1 MPDLPTLD
9 AGAVKGFEA
18 SAWHAMWAPKG
29 LPKDVT
35 DKLVAALQAALKDPK
50 VIERFASLGTEPVA
64 GGSGDAGRPQGASD
78 SRSAALG
85 SRNQGCRRQ
94 GKLNQRSANT
104 GRTSLAASDHLQSG
118 DHQ

>member
-1 MPDLPTLD
+1 M
-9 AGAVKGFEA
+9 KGFEA

-64 GGSGDAGRPQGASD
+64 QRIWRRRRRSRRISQPKCSD
-78 SRSAALG
+78 G
-85 SRNQGCRRQ
+85 EP
-94 GKLNQRSANT
+94 
-104 GRTSLAASDHLQSG
+104 
-118 DHQ
+118 